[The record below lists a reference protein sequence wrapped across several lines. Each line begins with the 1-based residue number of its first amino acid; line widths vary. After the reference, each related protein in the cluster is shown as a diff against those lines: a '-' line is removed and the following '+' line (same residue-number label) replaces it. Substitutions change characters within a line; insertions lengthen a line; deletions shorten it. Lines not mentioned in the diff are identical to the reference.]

1 MRTTE
6 KNAGR
11 HKPGSDRE
19 TRFILRGILLVLLGG
34 GVESHSC
41 FSVK

>member
-19 TRFILRGILLVLLGG
+19 TRFVLRGILLVLLG

>member
-19 TRFILRGILLVLLGG
+19 TRFVLRVILLVLLGG
-34 GVESHSC
+34 WNRIHA
-41 FSVK
+41 FP